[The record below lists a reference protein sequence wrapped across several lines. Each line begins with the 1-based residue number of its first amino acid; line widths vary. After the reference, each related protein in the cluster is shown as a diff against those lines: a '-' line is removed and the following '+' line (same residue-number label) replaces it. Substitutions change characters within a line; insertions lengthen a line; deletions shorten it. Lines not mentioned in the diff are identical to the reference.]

1 MVSLNL
7 RPGEGRGTR
16 VSRRR
21 RPQTVS
27 VRRLTRERGGLVVIN
42 GDDNDHNDDNDNDD
56 NDNDNDHNDDNDN
69 DDNDDNGDNGDNGD
83 AGEVPGPHDDPPTS
97 RSQCKSGYRPCP
109 FVSCRFHLYLDVT
122 EHGALRLNFPG
133 QEPWEMKTSCALD
146 VAEAGEGLTLEALG
160 ALLNLTR
167 ERARQIERLALAKVN
182 RGIDEGP
189 QRG

>member
-27 VRRLTRERGGLVVIN
+27 VRRLNRERGRLVVIN
-42 GDDNDHNDDNDNDD
+42 DNDD
-56 NDNDNDHNDDNDN
+56 GDGDGDD
-69 DDNDDNGDNGDNGD
+69 D
-83 AGEVPGPHDDPPTS
+83 ASDVVGAHEDPPTS

-122 EHGALRLNFPG
+122 EHGAIRLNFPG

-146 VAEAGEGLTLEALG
+146 VAEAGEGLTLDALG

-167 ERARQIERLALAKVN
+167 ERARQIEKQALDKVD
-182 RGIDEGP
+182 RGLDEGP
-189 QRG
+189 DRP

>member
-42 GDDNDHNDDNDNDD
+42 DNVDDNVDDNVA
-56 NDNDNDHNDDNDN
+56 
-69 DDNDDNGDNGDNGD
+69 NGD
-83 AGEVPGPHDDPPTS
+83 ASEVPGPRDDPPTS

-122 EHGALRLNFPG
+122 EHGAIRLNFPG
-133 QEPWEMKTSCALD
+133 QEPWEMTTSCALD

-167 ERARQIERLALAKVN
+167 ERARQIEGLALAKVN
-182 RGIDEGP
+182 RGVDGSP
-189 QRG
+189 RRG

>member
-27 VRRLTRERGGLVVIN
+27 VRRLNRERGRLVVIN
-42 GDDNDHNDDNDNDD
+42 DNDNDD
-56 NDNDNDHNDDNDN
+56 GDD
-69 DDNDDNGDNGDNGD
+69 D
-83 AGEVPGPHDDPPTS
+83 ASDVVGLHEDPPTS

-122 EHGALRLNFPG
+122 EHGAIRLNFPG

-146 VAEAGEGLTLEALG
+146 VAEAGEGLTLDALG

-167 ERARQIERLALAKVN
+167 ERARQIESLALAKVN
-182 RGIDEGP
+182 RGIDKGP
-189 QRG
+189 DRP

>member
-27 VRRLTRERGGLVVIN
+27 VRRLNRERGRLVVIN
-42 GDDNDHNDDNDNDD
+42 DNDD
-56 NDNDNDHNDDNDN
+56 GDDDTS
-69 DDNDDNGDNGDNGD
+69 DVVGLH
-83 AGEVPGPHDDPPTS
+83 EDPPTS

-122 EHGALRLNFPG
+122 EHGAIRLNFPG

-167 ERARQIERLALAKVN
+167 ERARQIEGLALAKVN
-182 RGIDEGP
+182 RGVDGSP
-189 QRG
+189 RRG

>member
-42 GDDNDHNDDNDNDD
+42 DNDD
-56 NDNDNDHNDDNDN
+56 GDDDTS
-69 DDNDDNGDNGDNGD
+69 DVVGLH
-83 AGEVPGPHDDPPTS
+83 EDPPTS

-122 EHGALRLNFPG
+122 EHGAIRLNFPG

-167 ERARQIERLALAKVN
+167 ERARQIEGLALAKVN
-182 RGIDEGP
+182 RGVDGSP
-189 QRG
+189 RRG